1 MGSIEAE
8 KKAKDQR
15 LGFWNDASFITPE
28 DWRSGNRPV
37 VSKPQRVLSQPVFNS
52 GARGYVAGSCS
63 YLRSLG
69 LSGFTTGDPKY
80 TSRRDRDGDG
90 VACE

>member
-1 MGSIEAE
+1 MLRKGQAIVYHKYLSNCPDGNAYIEAE

-15 LGFWNDASFITPE
+15 LGFWNDATFIT
-28 DWRSGNRPV
+28 
-37 VSKPQRVLSQPVFNS
+37 
-52 GARGYVAGSCS
+52 
-63 YLRSLG
+63 
-69 LSGFTTGDPKY
+69 